1 MFVVL
6 SKFTVDNQD
15 DMTEAV
21 KGAYRARPHLVE
33 NAAGFVRLD
42 VLSPIEHPNQ
52 IWLITYWADQAN
64 FQQWFRTH
72 PYKEAHQ
79 NIPTGLKLISDQTE
93 MLFFEH
99 IAS

>member
-6 SKFTVDNQD
+6 SKFTVDNKVD
-15 DMTEAV
+15 LTESV
-21 KGAYRARPHLVE
+21 KRAFSERPHLIE

-42 VLSPIEHPNQ
+42 VLSPMEQPDQ
-52 IWLITYWADQAN
+52 IWLITYWADQVS

-79 NIPTGLKLISDQTE
+79 NIPTGLKLISEQTE
-93 MLFFEH
+93 ILYFEH
-99 IAS
+99 ITS